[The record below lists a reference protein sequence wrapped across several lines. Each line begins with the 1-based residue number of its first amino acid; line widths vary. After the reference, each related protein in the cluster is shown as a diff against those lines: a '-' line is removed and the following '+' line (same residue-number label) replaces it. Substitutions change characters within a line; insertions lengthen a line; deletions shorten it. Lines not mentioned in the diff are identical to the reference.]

1 MWQYILEPLAYA
13 HMQRALAGSV
23 AVGVLCAVLGTFVI
37 LKNLAF
43 IGEGLAH
50 GSLPGLAIG
59 YALGYNL
66 TLSAG
71 LFTLGLALVIGYVT
85 EKSRVALDTAIGILF
100 SASMALGI
108 VIISLARGFTPDLN
122 AFLFGNVLA
131 IGPAD
136 LWLILA
142 ISVVVLSCVALLFQP
157 LVAFCFDREL
167 AVVSGLPAARLYYL
181 LLAMIAAAVVASLQ
195 AVGIVLVT
203 AFLVIPPAAAFQL
216 TNRFRPLIALAVL
229 LSTVGSV
236 AGLFLSYYLNIAS
249 GATIVLT
256 QALLFVLCALLGRHR
271 PPLVRSLGLGH
282 SH

>member
-1 MWQYILEPLAYA
+1 MEPLAYA
-13 HMQRALAGSV
+13 HMQRALVGAV

-50 GSLPGLAIG
+50 GSLPGLAVG

-108 VIISLARGFTPDLN
+108 VIISLARGFTPDLT

-131 IGPAD
+131 IGPSD
-136 LWLILA
+136 LWLILLV
-142 ISVVVLSCVALLFQP
+142 SLVVLTAVAVLFRP

-167 AVVSGLPAARLYYL
+167 AVISGLPASRLYYL
-181 LLAMIAAAVVASLQ
+181 LLAMIAAAVVVSLQ
-195 AVGIVLVT
+195 AVGMVLVT

-229 LSTVGSV
+229 LSTLGSV
-236 AGLFLSYYLNIAS
+236 TGLFLSYYLNIAS

-256 QALLFVLCALLGRHR
+256 QAVLFLLCALFGRRR